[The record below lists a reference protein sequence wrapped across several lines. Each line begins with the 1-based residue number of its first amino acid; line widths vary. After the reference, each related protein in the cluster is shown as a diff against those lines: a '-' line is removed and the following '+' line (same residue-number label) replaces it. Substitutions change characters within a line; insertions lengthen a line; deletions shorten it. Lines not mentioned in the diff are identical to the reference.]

1 MPVLGG
7 LVDSACQYP
16 EPSFW
21 EQEHLI
27 PDNKAWPGPQ
37 PLAHCQLSTGPVT
50 TMLLF
55 SQPIKWILYTSVRVC
70 LTMTSK
76 LLEQVSAMKTI
87 DLLSHYE
94 T

>member
-27 PDNKAWPGPQ
+27 PDNKAWAGPQ

-76 LLEQVSAMKTI
+76 LLEQDSAMKTI